1 MKRKEIKNLAQKI
14 AKFEKIIQTSSDKKE
29 IATAENE
36 IMKLSSCVDS
46 LEDMIAVDEIV
57 MEILEKN

>member
-29 IATAENE
+29 IANAEKE